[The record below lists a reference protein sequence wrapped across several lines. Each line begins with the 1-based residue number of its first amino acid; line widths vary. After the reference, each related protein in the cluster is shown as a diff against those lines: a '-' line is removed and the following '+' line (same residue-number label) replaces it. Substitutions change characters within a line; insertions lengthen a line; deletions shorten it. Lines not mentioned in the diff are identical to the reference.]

1 MQGIISFLIIP
12 SVLPENEEAAAAA
25 GAGAETKTT
34 TTTDKMTSS
43 MNAEKCQSLLND
55 KMKSIDGLGV
65 IKAANLH
72 LRALFNYSPRD
83 DLYIPC
89 KELGLEFSKGD
100 ILHVI
105 SQVRLQYFSFFK
117 YIF

>member
-12 SVLPENEEAAAAA
+12 KIVTDDETEPELEE
-25 GAGAETKTT
+25 KKKL
-34 TTTDKMTSS
+34 KMNS
-43 MNAEKCQSLLND
+43 
-55 KMKSIDGLGV
+55 GL
-65 IKAANLH
+65 NLH

-105 SQVRLQYFSFFK
+105 SQVNRRK
-117 YIF
+117 N

>member
-12 SVLPENEEAAAAA
+12 SLSTTEGEEGEEKEGEESESKAAAAA
-25 GAGAETKTT
+25 ATATT
-34 TTTDKMTSS
+34 AASESS
-43 MNAEKCQSLLND
+43 KSTAAAEKKALES
-55 KMKSIDGLGV
+55 GV
-65 IKAANLH
+65 KAVDFH

-105 SQVRLQYFSFFK
+105 SQVRLLR
-117 YIF
+117 

>member
-12 SVLPENEEAAAAA
+12 NMMGEEEAAAAA
-25 GAGAETKTT
+25 QAEL
-34 TTTDKMTSS
+34 SQ
-43 MNAEKCQSLLND
+43 EKKPTENRL
-55 KMKSIDGLGV
+55 K
-65 IKAANLH
+65 ANLH
-72 LRALFNYSPRD
+72 LRALFNYSPGE

-105 SQVRLQYFSFFK
+105 SQVVE
-117 YIF
+117 

>member
-12 SVLPENEEAAAAA
+12 NIVGEEEAAVADAEAEA
-25 GAGAETKTT
+25 GAATGAKAQDAT
-34 TTTDKMTSS
+34 
-43 MNAEKCQSLLND
+43 AEKKPPFESNS
-55 KMKSIDGLGV
+55 KST
-65 IKAANLH
+65 LH
-72 LRALFNYSPRD
+72 LRALFNYSPSE

-105 SQVRLQYFSFFK
+105 SQVFVDFQPNRQST
-117 YIF
+117 IQ